1 MLCPKCKK
9 EVANDCKICT
19 ECGFKIDESKKMAL
33 FAVVFIVIFFIAT
46 IGGCVSDIVD
56 EAEEYK
62 QNNKVTQEDI
72 QKANDFIVTLEAAG
86 LIKGV
91 KNNCADGSKGCYKI
105 LIDEYL
111 WHNASNYETK
121 ENLIYASDI
130 FYSSQNPYKYFEG
143 IGYNSGKKLFDMWGL
158 KN

>member
-9 EVANDCKICT
+9 EIANDCKVCT
-19 ECGFKIDESKKMAL
+19 ECGFKIDESKKIAAGAMAIILL
-33 FAVVFIVIFFIAT
+33 FLIFQ
-46 IGGCVSDIVD
+46 IGGCVSESVD
-56 EAEEYK
+56 EVEA
-62 QNNKVTQEDI
+62 NKNSITQEDI
-72 QKANDFIVTLEAAG
+72 QKANDYIVTLKAAG

-91 KNNCADGSKGCYKI
+91 KNICADGSEGCYKI

-111 WHNASNYETK
+111 WNNASNYETK

-130 FYSSQNPYKYFEG
+130 FYSSQKPYKYFEG
-143 IGYNSGKKLFDMWGL
+143 IGYNSGKKLFNMFGI

>member
-9 EVANDCKICT
+9 EVANDCKICS
-19 ECGFKIDESKKMAL
+19 ECGFKIDESKKIAAGAM
-33 FAVVFIVIFFIAT
+33 VIILLLLIFQ
-46 IGGCVSDIVD
+46 IGGCVSESVD
-56 EAEEYK
+56 EVEATK
-62 QNNKVTQEDI
+62 NAITQEDI

-86 LIKGV
+86 LVKEV
-91 KNNCADGSKGCYKI
+91 KNQCADGSNGCYRL

-111 WHNASNYETK
+111 WNNVTNFETK

-130 FYSSQNPYKYFEG
+130 FYSSQKPFKFFEG
-143 IGYNSGKKLFDMWGL
+143 RGYNSGKLLFNAFGI